1 MTKTLESIGYT
12 IYLQDALKE
21 LGRFL
26 EERKYSKIFF
36 LVDRHTAEHCLPLVQ
51 NALPKLTAFDV
62 IEIEPGEENKNIDFC
77 IGVWKMLLDF
87 GADRKSLLINLG
99 GGMVCDMGSF
109 AAASYKRGID
119 FVQIP
124 TTLLAQVDAAVGG
137 KTGIDMDGVKNCIG
151 TFTQPE
157 AVFIE
162 PSFLKTL
169 ENRQLIAGYAEML
182 KHGLITD
189 KSYFI
194 DLQSIDIKN
203 ISKLLIYKSL
213 VIKNEIVKTDIKEQ
227 NLRKTLN
234 FGHTIGHAL
243 ESYFLESSTP
253 LLHGEALA
261 IGMICEAYLS
271 KKLNG
276 LTEDELVQI
285 CNCIKT
291 KFPMISIPEEA
302 DSALL
307 HYMQND
313 KKNEAG
319 KIGFALL
326 NKIGSCDYDQYASP
340 EEIKN
345 SLEFYR
351 DLIRA

>member
-1 MTKTLESIGYT
+1 MTRALESTGYK
-12 IYLQDALKE
+12 IYVQDALEE

-36 LVDRHTAEHCLPLVQ
+36 LVDRHTAEHCLPLIQ
-51 NALPKLTAFDV
+51 KALPELTEFDV

-77 IGVWKMLLDF
+77 IGIWKMLLDF

-99 GGMVCDMGSF
+99 GGVVCDMGSF
-109 AAASYKRGID
+109 AAATYKRGID
-119 FVQIP
+119 FVQVP
-124 TTLLAQVDAAVGG
+124 TSLLAQVDAAVGG
-137 KTGIDMDGVKNCIG
+137 KTGIDMDQVKNCIG
-151 TFTQPE
+151 TFTQPK

-162 PSFLKTL
+162 TEFLKTL
-169 ENRQLIAGYAEML
+169 DNRQLIAGYAEML
-182 KHGLITD
+182 KHGLIAD

-194 DLQSIDIKN
+194 YLQSIDIKSIN
-203 ISKLLIYKSL
+203 TELIYKSL
-213 VIKNEIVKTDIKEQ
+213 LIKNEVVISDPSEQ

-243 ESYFLESSTP
+243 ESYFLESTTP

-261 IGMICEAYLS
+261 IGMICEAFLS
-271 KKLNG
+271 KQLNG
-276 LTEDELVQI
+276 LAEEELVQI
-285 CNCIKT
+285 CNCIKA
-291 KFPMISIPEEA
+291 KFPMIPLSAGA
-302 DSALL
+302 DLALI

-319 KIGFALL
+319 KIGFALI
-326 NKIGSCDYDQYASP
+326 NQIGSCDYDQYASP

-351 DLIRA
+351 NLIRA

>member
-1 MTKTLESIGYT
+1 MTKALESTGYT
-12 IYLQDALKE
+12 IHIQDALKE
-21 LGRFL
+21 LGKFL
-26 EERKYSKIFF
+26 EERRYTKIFF

-51 NALPKLTAFDV
+51 KALPELTAFDV

-77 IGVWKMLLDF
+77 IGIWKMLLDF

-99 GGMVCDMGSF
+99 GGVVCDMGSF
-109 AAASYKRGID
+109 AAATYKRGID
-119 FVQIP
+119 FVQVP
-124 TTLLAQVDAAVGG
+124 TSLLAQVDAAVGG
-137 KTGIDMDGVKNCIG
+137 KTGIDMDQVKNCIG
-151 TFTQPE
+151 TFTQPK

-162 PSFLKTL
+162 TGFLKTL
-169 ENRQLIAGYAEML
+169 DNRQLNAGFAEML
-182 KHGLITD
+182 KHGLIAH

-203 ISKLLIYKSL
+203 INKELIYKSL
-213 VIKNEIVKTDIKEQ
+213 LIKNEIVMSDQDEQ

-243 ESYFLESSTP
+243 ESYFLKSTTP

-271 KKLNG
+271 KQLNG
-276 LTEDELVQI
+276 LAGDELEQI
-285 CNCIKT
+285 CKCIKA
-291 KFPMISIPEEA
+291 KFPMIPLSATA
-302 DSALL
+302 DSDLI

-319 KIGFALL
+319 KIGFALI
-326 NKIGSCDYDQYASP
+326 NQIGSCDYDQFACP